1 MVSDD
6 SDHNH
11 DTPATDAALS
21 QELSDEQ
28 ELAKAR
34 KVHKNQV
41 SSCYAFYHPPELSNK
56 LDKHKQRKMAYSCKQ
71 CGTKI
76 HCPSYDTSPSNL
88 SKHVAACSKKQ
99 QEAKETQKLAA
110 LGITGTQDVDPQKV
124 PQLCAIWCAEGGQPF
139 LALGERAHR
148 AILHPNVLKNL
159 PHPRAVAS
167 DIGRLYSAVQQSL
180 IKTLEKHTGAMY
192 LGINAWQSPNGYDVL
207 GTVIYCLIEDNSGG
221 IELEAMPL
229 DFVRL
234 KQSHTGVYLA
244 DTVRVIVETFGVQNK
259 VIMRPFGTQKNN
271 KANNNLSQQEGL
283 DNKNNEADADEQI
296 QAFTEES
303 NEESDN
309 EGVDDET
316 LATNLVD
323 GEGIELEENDVNDL
337 SDEDKDN
344 CYTSDSCRQTLAK
357 LCQEKKCLT
366 SHNVERDV
374 TTRWNSTLM
383 QLTSIVRC
391 SEAILDWQKD
401 KRHGPSRDHFITQN
415 NLDLAQDLVNL
426 LQPFYE
432 ITLQVSMRGAA

>member
-110 LGITGTQDVDPQKV
+110 LGITGTQDVDPQEV
-124 PQLCAIWCAEGGQPF
+124 PQLCAICA
-139 LALGERAHR
+139 A
-148 AILHPNVLKNL
+148 VLDQN
-159 PHPRAVAS
+159 PR
-167 DIGRLYSAVQQSL
+167 
-180 IKTLEKHTGAMY
+180 GAMY

-207 GTVIYCLIEDNSGG
+207 GTVIYRLIEDDSGG

-244 DTVRVIVETFGVQNK
+244 DTVRVIVEMFGVQNK

-296 QAFTEES
+296 QAFTKES

-337 SDEDKDN
+337 SNEDKDN

-357 LCQEKKCLT
+357 
-366 SHNVERDV
+366 
-374 TTRWNSTLM
+374 
-383 QLTSIVRC
+383 
-391 SEAILDWQKD
+391 
-401 KRHGPSRDHFITQN
+401 F
-415 NLDLAQDLVNL
+415 
-426 LQPFYE
+426 
-432 ITLQVSMRGAA
+432 